1 MGAWGTGIFS
11 DDLALDVKEDYNTML
26 HYFDD
31 DNEILE
37 IMKKRYS
44 ETFELEDELSV
55 FWYALAYSQ
64 WQKGRLDDET
74 KSQALYYI
82 DNPESDGNLT
92 LWKEEKSL
100 YNKRLKVLQELKNK
114 INSPQPER
122 KTYKLLQGVGA
133 KFEIGDIVRY
143 QLGENEYKKFIKK
156 RGDDLTEKAIRD
168 LRSVFDGTNIYMI
181 KMYDEEYALDGLFD
195 IEEAR
200 KRNLTGHYEYFAVL
214 KNFKKEPLTQE
225 ELYSADIR
233 FDRFIKFGNGEKR
246 RQDCLVFELAA
257 FTFLYDKIHVGD
269 DFTDFKKYVKVD
281 NDKQLVEKLIKEHS
295 LNIGQ
300 QIEEKRNYHFYAGIT
315 YFPEYWICC
324 APIIYSIEYMCP
336 EIADI

>member
-1 MGAWGTGIFS
+1 MGTWGTGIFN

-44 ETFELEDELSV
+44 ETFKLEDELSV

-92 LWKEEKSL
+92 LWKEEKNL
-100 YNKRLKVLQELKNK
+100 YNKRLKVLQELKSK
-114 INSPQPER
+114 LISPQPER
-122 KTYKLLQGVGA
+122 KIYKLLQGVEA
-133 KFEIGDIVRY
+133 MFEIGDIVRY
-143 QLGENEYKKFIKK
+143 QLGEKEYKKFIKK
-156 RGDDLTEKAIRD
+156 RWDDLTEKAIRD
-168 LRSVFDGTNIYMI
+168 LKSVFDGTNIYMI
-181 KMYDEEYALDGLFD
+181 KMYDEEYALDGLFN

-246 RQDCLVFELAA
+246 RQDCLVFELSA
-257 FTFLYDKIHVGD
+257 FTFLYEKIHVGD

-336 EIADI
+336 EIII